1 MDAGPAPAAT
11 ARPSPFSSKGLGS
24 HKLNPEDARF
34 DVTPM
39 VDLVF
44 MMNIFFM
51 VSWISMALAEVDLP
65 SARHCTATN
74 QDDAI
79 TFTVTAGPGKGCT
92 VHLGGAG
99 PENAII
105 GGEADQRI
113 TAAVEAAQREGK
125 STVMIK
131 AEKRVL
137 FRDIAHLAAVAT
149 GSTIKG
155 MTLTLAV
162 MEKGD

>member
-1 MDAGPAPAAT
+1 MDAGPAPAT
-11 ARPSPFSSKGLGS
+11 SARRSPFTSKGLSS
-24 HKLNPEDARF
+24 HKTSAEDARF

-44 MMNIFFM
+44 MMNIYFM
-51 VSWISMALAEVDLP
+51 VSWIGMALAEVDLP
-65 SARHCTATN
+65 TARHCVATN
-74 QDDAI
+74 QDDAVI
-79 TFTVTAGPGKGCT
+79 FTVTAGPGKGST
-92 VHLGGAG
+92 IHLGGAG
-99 PENAII
+99 PENALT
-105 GGEADQRI
+105 GGEVDQRI
-113 TAAVEAAQREGK
+113 TAAVEAAQRDGK

-162 MEKGD
+162 MEKD

>member
-1 MDAGPAPAAT
+1 MDAGPAPAAS

-24 HKLNPEDARF
+24 HKTTAEDARF

-65 SARHCTATN
+65 TARHCVATN
-74 QDDAI
+74 PDEAI
-79 TFTVTAGPGKGCT
+79 IFTVTAGPGKSCT
-92 VHLGGAG
+92 VHVGSAS
-99 PENAII
+99 PENALT
-105 GGEADQRI
+105 GGDVDQRI
-113 TAAVEAAQREGK
+113 TAAVENAARDGK
-125 STVMIK
+125 TTVMIK

-137 FRDIAHLAAVAT
+137 FRDIAHLASVAT

-155 MTLTLAV
+155 MNLTLAV
-162 MEKGD
+162 MEKE